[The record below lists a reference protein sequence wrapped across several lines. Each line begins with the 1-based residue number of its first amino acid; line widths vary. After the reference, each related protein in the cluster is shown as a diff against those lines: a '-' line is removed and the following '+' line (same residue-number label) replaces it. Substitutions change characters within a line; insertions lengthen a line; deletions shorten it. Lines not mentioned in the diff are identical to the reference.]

1 MIHGGTEPLLVVEGL
16 DIWLGAQRN
25 HVVCDFGFE
34 LAASEI
40 LGVVGESGAGK
51 SQAAAGIIGLAG
63 RDREAV
69 TSGRIRFQGEDFDAA
84 DPVALAGLRGPGI
97 SMLPQESMASLTPVR
112 RVGDLM
118 VETLD
123 LVGNGGGYPKATE
136 LLAEVGFEAPQRV
149 LSSFSHQLSGGM
161 RQRVALA
168 LSLASDPK
176 VLITDE
182 PTTALDLRLQVEI
195 LALISRLRRDRQM
208 SIVLI
213 THDLAVVAQLADSA
227 IVMKSGR
234 VVEAGPTVNV
244 FNDPSD
250 PYTRALLERNWERR
264 SGFVTT

>member
-1 MIHGGTEPLLVVEGL
+1 MVVEGL
-16 DIWLGAQRN
+16 DIWLGPQRS
-25 HVVCDFGFE
+25 HVVRDFGLE
-34 LAASEI
+34 LSESEI

-63 RDREAV
+63 REREVV
-69 TSGRIRFQGEDFDAA
+69 TAGRVRFRGEDFDAA
-84 DPVALAGLRGPGI
+84 DPRDLARLRGPGI

-112 RVGDLM
+112 RVGDLL
-118 VETLD
+118 VETLEQ
-123 LVGNGGGYPKATE
+123 VGLGGGDQRAAE
-136 LLAEVGFEAPQRV
+136 LLAEVGFEEPERL

-182 PTTALDLRLQVEI
+182 PTTALDLRLQAEV
-195 LALISRLRRDRQM
+195 LALLSRLRRDRQM

-213 THDLAVVAQLADSA
+213 THDLAVVAQLADSV
-227 IVMKSGR
+227 ILMKAGR
-234 VVEAGPTVNV
+234 VVEGGPTERV

-250 PYTRALLERNWERR
+250 PYTRAMLERNWERR
-264 SGFVTT
+264 SGFVSA